1 MNAIA
6 QHGIPHE
13 AEPDDDEI
21 NLLEYWQI
29 LRDRK
34 WLVAAVAGTIFVLAL
49 VFTLLATPIF
59 RASSTLQ
66 IERDTI
72 KVVDVGGLTPAEAP
86 MDRDFYQT
94 QYELLQSRSLALRVI
109 QDLKLVQ
116 NQQFKNIV
124 EAVDDKLA
132 DNDSK
137 AAASKTQAR
146 EHALVQPVL
155 GNLTIEPVRNSR
167 LVKVN
172 YDSPDPVL
180 AATVANAW
188 SDAFIASNLER
199 RFDASSY
206 AGKYLEER
214 LAQLKGKL
222 EDSEKQ
228 LVDFATQEQIVS
240 VGEDQPSLSAQNLSE
255 LNASLAKAQDER
267 IRTEAA
273 WTQAASGSG
282 LGLPQV
288 VDNQLI
294 QKLREQRSL
303 IAAEYQQ
310 KLRTY
315 KPDFPD
321 MQRLQGQ
328 INETDRQVAAEIGNV
343 RASIK
348 TQYDAARDQET
359 LLTARIDGLKDDVL
373 DLQSRSIQYNILK
386 RDADTN
392 RELYDGLLQRY
403 KEIGVAGN
411 VGTNNISVVD
421 RAEVPNKR
429 HSPRLLLNLA
439 VGLLLGL
446 FAGVLAAF
454 LLHHLDRSIHSSK
467 ALEALTDRPV
477 LGVIPR
483 LAEGMTPATASADL
497 RSPFSES
504 YRSVRTALQ
513 FATTHG
519 LPHSLLITSPGQGEG
534 KTTTALELARNIA
547 LLGRRVVL
555 VDADLRNPSIHRL
568 LDISNTVGLSN
579 ILSGAADASAAVQAS
594 TERNLSIITS
604 GPLPPSPPE
613 LLAGDA
619 LPALLETLRQRFDTI
634 VLDGP
639 PVLGL
644 ADAPLLAHHIE
655 ATLLVAAAET
665 TRSDALQ
672 GALQRLL
679 AAHAHVLGT
688 LLTRFDLKGKGAGYG
703 YGGYAYYAYGSDK
716 PDGAGGRT
724 TAR

>member
-1 MNAIA
+1 MIA
-6 QHGIPHE
+6 VTQDGIDRWQAP
-13 AEPDDDEI
+13 AVRDDDEI

-34 WLVAAVAGTIFVLAL
+34 WLVVAVAGTIFVLAL

-59 RASSTLQ
+59 RASSSLQ

-72 KVVDVGGLTPAEAP
+72 KVVDVGGLTPTEAP

-116 NQQFKNIV
+116 HPEFEKTI
-124 EAVDDKLA
+124 EAIDKRLA
-132 DNDSK
+132 KQDSN
-137 AAASKTQAR
+137 AAAPAKIQAR
-146 EHALVQPVL
+146 ERALIDPVL
-155 GNLTIEPVRNSR
+155 GALTIEPVRNSR
-167 LVKVN
+167 LVRIN
-172 YDSPDPVL
+172 FDSPDPGL
-180 AATVANAW
+180 AARVANAW
-188 SDAFIASNLER
+188 GDAFIASNLEH

-206 AGKYLEER
+206 ARKYLEER
-214 LAQLKGKL
+214 LAQLKGRL
-222 EDSEKQ
+222 EDSEEQ
-228 LVDFATQEQIVS
+228 LVAYASQEQIVS
-240 VGEDQPSLSAQNLSE
+240 VGEDAPSLSAQNLSE
-255 LNASLAKAQDER
+255 LNASLARAQDER

-273 WTQAASGSG
+273 WTQAAIGSG

-294 QKLREQRSL
+294 QTLREQRSL
-303 IAAEYQQ
+303 VSAEYQE
-310 KLRTY
+310 KLRTF
-315 KPDFPD
+315 KPEYPD

-328 INETDRQVAAEIGNV
+328 INETDRQVDAEIANI

-348 TQYDAARDQET
+348 AQYDAARAQET
-359 LLTARIDGLKDDVL
+359 LLTARIGGLKGDVL

-386 RDADTN
+386 REVDTN
-392 RELYDGLLQRY
+392 RELYDSLLQRY

-421 RAEVPNKR
+421 RAEVPESR
-429 HSPRLLLNLA
+429 HSPVLSRNLA
-439 VGLLLGL
+439 IGLLLGV

-454 LLHHLDRSIHSSK
+454 LLHHLDRSIHSPK
-467 ALEALTDRPV
+467 ALEALAHRPV

-513 FATTHG
+513 FATKHG
-519 LPHSLLITSPGQGEG
+519 LPHSLLITSPGAREG

-547 LLGRRVVL
+547 QLGRRVVL
-555 VDADLRNPSIHRL
+555 IDADLRNPSIHRL
-568 LDISNTVGLSN
+568 LGVSNAVGLSS
-579 ILSGAADASAAVQAS
+579 ILSGATDASAALQAGKDS
-594 TERNLSIITS
+594 NLSVITS

-634 VLDGP
+634 VFDGP

-665 TRSDALQ
+665 TRSDALE

-679 AAHAHVLGT
+679 AAQAHVLGT
-688 LLTRFDLKGKGAGYG
+688 LLTHFDLKGKGAGYG
-703 YGGYAYYAYGSDK
+703 YGGYTYYAYGSDEK
-716 PDGAGGRT
+716 
-724 TAR
+724 